1 MCLIPVITG
10 IGKAVVY
17 GIEISVADPDP
28 SHTDP
33 ALVVAF
39 QLDTDPA
46 V

>member
-10 IGKAVVY
+10 RGKAVVY

-28 SHTDP
+28 SDTDP
-33 ALVVAF
+33 VF